1 MEKKMTKL
9 ENKGHGRTI
18 VMFLIA
24 IIFGGIAILWSW
36 NTVAVDLFGQ
46 PEMAFRHAIAVELLL
61 IASGSLIGL
70 SSLFHQFQEV

>member
-1 MEKKMTKL
+1 MMEL

-18 VMFLIA
+18 VMPLIA
-24 IIFGGIAILWSW
+24 IVFGGIAILWSW

-46 PEMAFRHAIAVELLL
+46 QEMAFRHAFAVALLL

-70 SSLFHQFQEV
+70 PSLFHRFQEV